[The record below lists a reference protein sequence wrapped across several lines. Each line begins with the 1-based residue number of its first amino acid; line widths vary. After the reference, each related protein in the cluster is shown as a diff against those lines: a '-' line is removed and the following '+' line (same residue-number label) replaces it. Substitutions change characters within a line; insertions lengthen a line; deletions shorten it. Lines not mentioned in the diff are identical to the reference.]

1 MLKNFI
7 SIVLSTA
14 VASLLSI
21 SAMAKDVTVNN
32 GNTYIGTTDTLRTS
46 SQYKTVLVVDVNAN
60 LSDLEADNIYY
71 IDQAISETEAF
82 VNIGLKRGENSKIT
96 EGRYTMYLVG
106 ADNNKT
112 TRTIVVSDEPV
123 EGEGV
128 PFSAIAGKNGKNPV
142 REVDGKH
149 YTDQGYTVEFDASD
163 TSIPKDYKL
172 KVWNYFNSSTGITN
186 ERGGCGHI
194 LGLFYAANPRLC
206 LYSTGL
212 I

>member
-71 IDQAISETEAF
+71 IDQALSETEAF

-163 TSIPKDYKL
+163 TPIPKDYKL

-186 ERGGCGHI
+186 ERGVRT
-194 LGLFYAANPRLC
+194 YSWTVLC
-206 LYSTGL
+206 C
-212 I
+212 

>member
-71 IDQAISETEAF
+71 IDQALSETEAF

-149 YTDQGYTVEFDASD
+149 YIDQGYTVEFDASD

-186 ERGGCGHI
+186 
-194 LGLFYAANPRLC
+194 NPFGNGNLSRSPRRSVLTLTDFC
-206 LYSTGL
+206 F
-212 I
+212 